1 MENKPSR
8 SVLAYK
14 MSKDVRE
21 GAPQGSQGSELED
34 LAPRNAGWVVV
45 GGNMRGDRA
54 RLRWVEPRAAPRPS
68 SSCFGLCASN
78 RPLPGRVTSRPPREP
93 GSSYAKNVRAE
104 RREGGPFRPRSQH
117 AHSTKTRL
125 RHAHSRGAPSPRQRD
140 YRRRALFILSP
151 VPGNSAGRRP
161 GAPPWVGAGGSPSL
175 VTRVTDPSGRLHRK
189 LRLPSRQKMVRCF
202 LAPQEPRTLTKLV
215 EQPHPHPLPQGH
227 SGSSLLPSFA
237 IHPIVHSAN
246 ICPTHPVF
254 QGIF

>member
-1 MENKPSR
+1 
-8 SVLAYK
+8 
-14 MSKDVRE
+14 
-21 GAPQGSQGSELED
+21 
-34 LAPRNAGWVVV
+34 
-45 GGNMRGDRA
+45 MRGDRA

-68 SSCFGLCASN
+68 SSCFGLGASS

-93 GSSYAKNVRAE
+93 GSSYAKNVRAV

-175 VTRVTDPSGRLHRK
+175 VTRVTDP
-189 LRLPSRQKMVRCF
+189 LRETTQKAPTSLPAKDGSCF
-202 LAPQEPRTLTKLV
+202 LALQEPRTLE
-215 EQPHPHPLPQGH
+215 EQPHPHPLP
-227 SGSSLLPSFA
+227 
-237 IHPIVHSAN
+237 
-246 ICPTHPVF
+246 
-254 QGIF
+254 